1 MESKIKALLIDIEGT
16 TSSLSNVKDVMFPY
30 SKQRL
35 RDFLSKH
42 WQEERVSSIIRK
54 LEERLGKRI
63 DLEEAGLRLG
73 RAVPAVTG
81 QIWYV
86 DDGVM

>member
-16 TSSLSNVKDVMFPY
+16 TSSLSYVKDVMFPY

-63 DLEEAGLRLG
+63 DLEEAVKVFEDWIDRGGWNSFSRIG
-73 RAVPAVTG
+73 N
-81 QIWYV
+81 
-86 DDGVM
+86 

>member
-1 MESKIKALLIDIEGT
+1 MKL
-16 TSSLSNVKDVMFPY
+16 F
-30 SKQRL
+30 KQRL

-63 DLEEAGLRLG
+63 DLEEAVKVFEDWIDWGGWNSFSRIG
-73 RAVPAVTG
+73 N
-81 QIWYV
+81 
-86 DDGVM
+86 